1 MGSKSALAEPGSG
14 QLGDFDPILRGLGHR
29 SGAGTVTKTKF
40 QVVQGLEN
48 VFLACRSRIKSFP
61 DLSDPSN
68 LTAKPFSGPI
78 LLNLGS
84 KSAQIRPG
92 TSQLGDVDPVL
103 KGLGHR
109 SGAGTVTK
117 TEFQVVQGLENVFL
131 ACKSRIKPFAE
142 VSDLSHL
149 TAKPFHGPILLNLG
163 SKSAL
168 TEPQSSQA

>member
-1 MGSKSALAEPGSG
+1 MTKTYFQEVHSLGNVFLACKSRIKPFAEVSDLSHLTAKPFRGPIRLNLGSKSALAEPGSG

-29 SGAGTVTKTKF
+29 SGAGTVIKTKF

-84 KSAQIRPG
+84 KSA
-92 TSQLGDVDPVL
+92 
-103 KGLGHR
+103 
-109 SGAGTVTK
+109 
-117 TEFQVVQGLENVFL
+117 
-131 ACKSRIKPFAE
+131 
-142 VSDLSHL
+142 
-149 TAKPFHGPILLNLG
+149 
-163 SKSAL
+163 
-168 TEPQSSQA
+168 